1 MAIKKLLGPFQSI
14 HFKIPVLFLL
24 MLIMTLQLIS
34 ANFIRQ
40 LETQTIDNIE
50 SQLQLRYDFLKTGVA
65 QIMSSNASEEK
76 KESDIYQLLQDSGS
90 QSNIEINVINRE
102 GYILG
107 TNDQTKQNLVG
118 TKTTDQ
124 QVQKAV
130 ALGKYSATQYI
141 DNHSNERQMRI
152 IGPVAGDE
160 SDTAGAML
168 LIDSNIEEQYDQ
180 VREITGIFFNSSLI
194 ALGITVVVSFLTSR
208 GITRPIS
215 EMVDQTERISE
226 GDYSGAL
233 RIYSDDEIGQL
244 GKAINLLAVK
254 IRDAQESSEA
264 ERQRLDSV
272 LHHMSD
278 GVIASDRRGRVL
290 IINDAALDM
299 LNAEETSVIGRDMLT
314 VLNLKE
320 KTTFRDLLTGNAQ
333 ETVTIDNSILQ
344 CDFSVIQRET
354 GFISGVVCVVSD
366 ITEQEKIETERRNF
380 VSNVSH
386 ELRTPLTSLKSYT
399 EALVD
404 GAWKDEKIAPE
415 FLQVIQTETQRMIRM
430 INDLLNL
437 SRMDQK
443 RLELDKE
450 FVNLNGLFNH
460 ILNRFDQILKDDQYK
475 EHPFTLKREITQ
487 TDLWVELD
495 QDKMT
500 QVIDNLMNNAIKYS
514 PDGGTI
520 TASLLETHDKIVI
533 AIADQ
538 GMGIPR
544 RAIPKLF
551 TRFYRVDKARSRAM
565 GGTGLGLAIAKEVVD
580 LSGGRIWVE
589 SEENVGST
597 FYIELP
603 YEPFDE
609 SEEFN

>member
-1 MAIKKLLGPFQSI
+1 MLKRILRPFQSI
-14 HFKIPVLFLL
+14 HFKIPVLFIL
-24 MLIMTLQLIS
+24 MLIMALQLIS

-40 LETQTIDNIE
+40 LENQTIDNIE

-65 QIMSSNASEEK
+65 QIMNSNASKAK
-76 KESDIYQLLQDSGS
+76 KESDIYQLLQDSGN
-90 QSNIEINVINRE
+90 QSNIEINVINRD

-141 DNHSNERQMRI
+141 DNHTNERQMRI
-152 IGPVAGDE
+152 IGPIAGDE
-160 SDTAGAML
+160 SDIAGTML
-168 LIDSNIEEQYDQ
+168 LIDSNIEDQYDQ

-194 ALGITVVVSFLTSR
+194 ALAITVVVSFLTSR
-208 GITRPIS
+208 GLTRPIS

-226 GDYSGAL
+226 GDYSSAL

-244 GKAINLLAVK
+244 GKAINLLAIK
-254 IRDAQESSEA
+254 IRDAQESTEA

-272 LHHMSD
+272 LHHMTD
-278 GVIASDRRGRVL
+278 GVIATDRRGRVL

-299 LNAEETSVIGRDMLT
+299 LNAEETSVIGRDILT
-314 VLNLKE
+314 VLNLKD
-320 KTTFRDLLTGNAQ
+320 KTSFHALLTGNEQ

-344 CDFSVIQRET
+344 CDFSIIQRET
-354 GFISGVVCVVSD
+354 GFISGVVCVVAD
-366 ITEQEKIETERRNF
+366 ITEQEKIENERRNF

-386 ELRTPLTSLKSYT
+386 ELRTPLTSIKSYT

-404 GAWKDEKIAPE
+404 GAWKDEKVAPE
-415 FLQVIQTETQRMIRM
+415 FLQVIQTEAQRMIRM

-460 ILNRFDQILKDDQYK
+460 ILNRFDLILKDDQYK

-487 TDLWVELD
+487 TELWIELD
-495 QDKMT
+495 QDKFT

-514 PDGGTI
+514 PNGGEI
-520 TASLLETHDKIVI
+520 KASLIETHDKIVI
-533 AIADQ
+533 SIQDQ
-538 GMGIPR
+538 GMGIAR
-544 RAIPKLF
+544 RAIPKVF
-551 TRFYRVDKARSRAM
+551 NRFYRVDKARSRAM
-565 GGTGLGLAIAKEVVD
+565 GGTGLGLAIAKEVID